1 MLGARLT
8 KRSKDR
14 LGRGAWWYAVSVTPI
29 LQCLQPLLRCSAFFP
44 SVSLDILSAGIGSV
58 LKKDPMVY
66 QVLYGVGHNSLGF
79 FAALD
84 IAKCYV

>member
-1 MLGARLT
+1 
-8 KRSKDR
+8 
-14 LGRGAWWYAVSVTPI
+14 
-29 LQCLQPLLRCSAFFP
+29 LQPLLRRSAFFP

-58 LKKDPMVY
+58 LKKDPMEC